1 MHLRT
6 PFTLAILAAASCAGC
21 GSAPEQSAAT
31 HREPVYRTGS
41 NIPVRDPEARSG
53 VLTVRPDDAMART
66 NMPDPRPRA
75 PIP

>member
-1 MHLRT
+1 MQLRM
-6 PFTLAILAAASCAGC
+6 PVALAIVAAASCAGC
-21 GSAPEQSAAT
+21 QSAQDKDVAA

-41 NIPVRDPEARSG
+41 NIPVRDPEARSS

-66 NMPDPRPRA
+66 NMPSPKPGP